1 MTFSNS
7 KRAKKNVKRG
17 DGRCSSHFF
26 FKVLERERDFALK
39 YQEIRPSKSFG
50 PRRKAILRGEDNA
63 WAPVLWSFDKLREV
77 WDLSYLG
84 FTLCLST
91 LLMLELIEV
100 VRGRLISPK
109 SWDRNVRIF
118 GARSA

>member
-17 DGRCSSHFF
+17 DGRCSSHFL
-26 FKVLERERDFALK
+26 KVLERERERLL
-39 YQEIRPSKSFG
+39 SKI
-50 PRRKAILRGEDNA
+50 PRDPTVEILRAKKESYSTRRGQRVGIGFVEFRQ
-63 WAPVLWSFDKLREV
+63 LCEV

-91 LLMLELIEV
+91 LLILELIEA
-100 VRGRLISPK
+100 VRGRLIGPK
-109 SWDRNVRIF
+109 S
-118 GARSA
+118 